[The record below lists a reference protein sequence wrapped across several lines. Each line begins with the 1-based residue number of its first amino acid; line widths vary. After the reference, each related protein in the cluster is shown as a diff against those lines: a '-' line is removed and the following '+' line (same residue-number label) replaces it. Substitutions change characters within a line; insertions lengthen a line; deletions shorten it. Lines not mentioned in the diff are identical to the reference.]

1 MTSRPSKQT
10 KVYVLAQVF
19 FAVVLSFIR
28 KCSSASSWNKLLNLG
43 RRRSRSSLR
52 IQRHVYYTGKYWNDI
67 PYVSQEV
74 FHRRA
79 TGHPDLH
86 WDSFLLKRRG
96 QPFQSV
102 LVLNAGN
109 GWVERSLME
118 KGIIRSGIGVEYLQ
132 QFVDDANTEAEA
144 KGYNLTYYQCNVN
157 VDLLPAGKYDL
168 VLNHAAVH
176 HVARLDF
183 VFQQI
188 LSLLLP
194 TGWFVSVDYIGPH
207 RNQYPA
213 PLWRKLEQINAQIP
227 AVFRQ
232 RLAYPHLPTMLATD
246 ATEAQH
252 SEMIVEAMRRYF
264 FIDLYKPLG
273 GAIAYPLLTHNRAI
287 HSVPY
292 WRSQK
297 TVEMLLEEDKK
308 WLEDDY
314 GRSFFAF
321 IIAMP
326 LDGGTPTKAYQDLLL
341 DAELK
346 REASGPKACYYTTTS
361 VAVDGC

>member
-1 MTSRPSKQT
+1 
-10 KVYVLAQVF
+10 
-19 FAVVLSFIR
+19 
-28 KCSSASSWNKLLNLG
+28 
-43 RRRSRSSLR
+43 
-52 IQRHVYYTGKYWNDI
+52 
-67 PYVSQEV
+67 V

-86 WDSFLLKRRG
+86 WDLYLLKRRG
-96 QPFQSV
+96 QPFQNA

-109 GWVERSLME
+109 GWVERALME
-118 KGIIRSGIGVEYLQ
+118 KGVIRSGVGVEYLQ
-132 QFVDDANTEAEA
+132 QFVDDANTEAKA

-157 VDLLPAGKYDL
+157 VDRLPAGNYDL
-168 VLNHAAVH
+168 VLNHAAAH
-176 HVARLDF
+176 HIARLDF
-183 VFQQI
+183 VFLQI
-188 LSLLLP
+188 LSLLSP
-194 TGWFVSVDYIGPH
+194 TGWFVSVDYVGPH

-213 PLWRKLEQINAQIP
+213 PLWRKLEQVNAQIP
-227 AVFRQ
+227 VAFRQ

-273 GAIAYPLLTHNRAI
+273 GAIAYPLLTHNKAI

-297 TVEMLLEEDKK
+297 TVEMLLEEDRK

-314 GRSFFAF
+314 GRSLFAF

-326 LDGGTPTKAYQDLLL
+326 LDGGVPTKAFQDLLL
-341 DAELK
+341 DAELQ
-346 REASGPKACYYTTTS
+346 REALGPKACYYTRTS
-361 VAVDGC
+361 VAADGC